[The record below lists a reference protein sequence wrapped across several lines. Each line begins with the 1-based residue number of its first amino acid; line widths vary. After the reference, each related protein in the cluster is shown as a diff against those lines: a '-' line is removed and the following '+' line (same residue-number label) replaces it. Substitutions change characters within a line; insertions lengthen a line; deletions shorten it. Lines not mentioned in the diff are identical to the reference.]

1 MKVNSSSKY
10 TKEKWLKYLFYKNK
24 NFKKGTNVKE
34 KVFIITITVMSMKA
48 TGKLPNW
55 YLRRHS
61 FRDCD
66 KSSLYIY

>member
-48 TGKLPNW
+48 TGKLPN
-55 YLRRHS
+55 
-61 FRDCD
+61 
-66 KSSLYIY
+66 